1 MKNYRVIL
9 GIVYSGIDAEI
20 IIPSQRKMR
29 NKFAIFGL
37 VLIDLCFFGI
47 PEKLDSERMVW
58 TPGRLDSGRLEAW
71 TLDDC
76 TPDDWTLGL
85 CTDVFSIF
93 TTTVE
98 YLNFNEH
105 CHLLQIFTGLNTDKN
120 FILY

>member
-1 MKNYRVIL
+1 MFFLAYRKSWTL
-9 GIVYSGIDAEI
+9 NAWSGRLDAWT
-20 IIPSQRKMR
+20 
-29 NKFAIFGL
+29 
-37 VLIDLCFFGI
+37 
-47 PEKLDSERMVW
+47 LDVW
-58 TPGRLDSGRLEAW
+58 TLGLWTSGRLDSGRLEAW
-71 TLDDC
+71 TLDDW

-105 CHLLQIFTGLNTDKN
+105 CHLLQIFTGLNTEKN